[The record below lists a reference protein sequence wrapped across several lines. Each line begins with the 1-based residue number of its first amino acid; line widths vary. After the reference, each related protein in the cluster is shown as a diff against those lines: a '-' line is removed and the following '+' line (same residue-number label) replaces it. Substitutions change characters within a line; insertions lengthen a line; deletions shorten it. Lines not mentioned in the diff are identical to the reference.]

1 MTLESRNEHF
11 TGKSRNMTLTK
22 TILSILFFVLLSG
35 CGFYKMN
42 GVTVPPD
49 VKTVSIQYF
58 ENRAS
63 IVNPLLSQVV
73 SEKLKN
79 KFIRDTQLGLVAE
92 DGDFSFSGTITEY
105 TVQPVSVQENTTS
118 TLNRLK
124 IAVQVK
130 LDCKKHPKMSF
141 DQTFQNF
148 QDFDANKSFSSVEA
162 ALVDEITEMIVQ
174 EIFNK
179 AAINW

>member
-1 MTLESRNEHF
+1 ML
-11 TGKSRNMTLTK
+11 
-22 TILSILFFVLLSG
+22 VAG

-42 GVTVPPD
+42 GVTIPPD
-49 VKTVSIQYF
+49 VKTVSIRYF
-58 ENRAS
+58 ENKAS
-63 IVNPLLSQVV
+63 IINPLLSQVV

-92 DGDFSFSGTITEY
+92 EGDFSFTGTITEY
-105 TVQPVSVQENTTS
+105 SVQPVSVQNNTTS

-124 IAVQVK
+124 ISIKVK
-130 LDCKKHPKMSF
+130 MECKKYPKMSF
-141 DQTFQNF
+141 DQNFQNF
-148 QDFDANKSFSSVEA
+148 KDFDAAKSFTSVETI
-162 ALVDEITEMIVQ
+162 LVDQITEMIIQ